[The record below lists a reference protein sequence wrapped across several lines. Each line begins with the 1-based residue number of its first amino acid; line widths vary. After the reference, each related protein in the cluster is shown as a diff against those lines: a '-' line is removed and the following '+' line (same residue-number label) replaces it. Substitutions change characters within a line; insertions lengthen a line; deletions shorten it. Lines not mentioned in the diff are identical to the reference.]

1 VRRRNLNFGTA
12 TVIILAVSAAAPAA
26 AADPGVV
33 DVGADGVVATDPSFD
48 GPQVTEVRVINESKH
63 LEIYWDR
70 YVDELA
76 GVSPENLTLMS
87 GSAEVS
93 LTAKPETGA
102 TDSIFF
108 DHENAQIAATE
119 ANSMERLDADLHL
132 SSIAYTGSIDPD
144 EPLTLMID
152 GDAIVDHDGI
162 AAKDAEYA
170 GVPRLD
176 YYTQHLESDS
186 GITVKAGPRVDP
198 EVLEMAAEQVDVQLG
213 KIDAGI
219 SAQMSEFG
227 CSLAVYGV
235 YENAYLVPEHRGGY
249 DPAMYDVEGY
259 GGSTHN
265 NCVSSISARNVLRTV
280 DSPNPFDNTSYPN
293 ENILAHEFGHAVRL
307 VGIETLEDTTLSD
320 ELWTVYE
327 NAYNTGLWPNTYAI
341 SNIDE
346 YFATLTA
353 IWFNN
358 MKEMPDWSDGVRSPI
373 NTREELRAYDP
384 MAYEFFAK
392 IYDQVAM
399 PAPWDEPGPDIYHG
413 AYTEPPTPPQ
423 RTTADDVDFGGDAF
437 RIVTDSLGVE
447 YQIDQYA
454 GDGGHPERDMVI
466 WPTWG
471 EGVWSID
478 YVDGSY
484 MITTRDGAA
493 ALTAI
498 GPGEVRYAGESPDAG
513 DPAQRWEF
521 APDIDTAANLYDGV
535 LVNVANGRALTL
547 AGRASSGQSLT
558 LVEPE
563 SASRWVVEDAT
574 RSDAQGESAYVL
586 PVDIVFLSE
595 GKEPVRQNVAQQGFA
610 LPDID
615 AVAGTDWSRED
626 AKFEGWRIAGES
638 ETLPG
643 DWSLPDGSSSI
654 ELEAVWGER
663 SADASTRCRGPHAAV
678 VVTATNTGDGVA
690 SVMIDTEY
698 GTRTYPRVQPGASK
712 SAAFNARSGEI
723 PGGTATVTIDGD
735 QTEVAYGAA
744 VCG

>member
-1 VRRRNLNFGTA
+1 MRRRNLYLGTA
-12 TVIILAVSAAAPAA
+12 TALILAASTAPAVA
-26 AADPGVV
+26 VDQGVI
-33 DVGADGVVATDPSFD
+33 DVGSDGVVATDTTFD
-48 GPQVTEVRVINESKH
+48 GPQVTQVRVINEGKY

-76 GVSPENLTLMS
+76 AIDPENITLMS
-87 GSAEVS
+87 GGEEVP
-93 LTAKPETGA
+93 LKTKPPTGS

-108 DHENAQIAATE
+108 DHENAQIAGTE
-119 ANSMERLDADLHL
+119 ANSMERLDVDLHL

-144 EPLTLMID
+144 EPLTLEIS
-152 GDAIVDHDGI
+152 GDAIVDHDGV
-162 AAKDAEYA
+162 AAKDAEYV

-186 GITVKAGPRVDP
+186 GISVKAGPRVDAD
-198 EVLEMAAEQVDVQLG
+198 VLEAAAAQVDVQLG
-213 KIDAGI
+213 KTDTGI
-219 SAQMSEFG
+219 AAQMAEFG

-235 YENAYLVPEHRGGY
+235 YENAYLVPEHRGAY

-280 DSPNPFDNTSYPN
+280 DSPNPFDNTSYTN

-307 VGIETLEDTTLSD
+307 VGIETLEDTSLS
-320 ELWTVYE
+320 EEFWTVYE

-358 MKEMPDWSDGVRSPI
+358 MAEKSDWSDGVRSPI
-373 NTREELRAYDP
+373 NTREELKAYDP
-384 MAYEFFAK
+384 VAYEYLAK

-413 AYTEPPTPPQ
+413 DYTEPPTLPQ
-423 RTTADDVDFGGDAF
+423 RITADEVGFGDDAF

-454 GDGGHPERDMVI
+454 GDGDHPERDVVI
-466 WPTWG
+466 WPKWG
-471 EGVWSID
+471 DAVWSID

-484 MITTRDGAA
+484 TIGTRDGAS

-498 GPGEVRYAGESPDAG
+498 GQDEVRYAGQAPEAG
-513 DPAQRWEF
+513 APAQRWEF
-521 APDIDTAANLYDGV
+521 VPDAETTENLYDGV
-535 LVNVANGRALTL
+535 LVNTEVGRALTL
-547 AGRASSGQSLT
+547 DGRADTAQSLILT
-558 LVEPE
+558 DPE
-563 SASRWVVEDAT
+563 NATRWIIEDAT
-574 RSDAQGESAYVL
+574 RSAAQGESAYVL
-586 PVDIVFLSE
+586 PVDVTYRSE
-595 GKEPVRQNVAQQGFA
+595 GEDPVRQSVAQQGFA
-610 LPDID
+610 LPSID
-615 AVAGTDWSRED
+615 AVAGADWSQEG
-626 AKFEGWRIAGES
+626 AEFTGWRIAGGS

-643 DWSLPDGSSSI
+643 DWSLPDGGSSI
-654 ELEAVWGER
+654 ELEAVWEEQ
-663 SADASTRCRGPHAAV
+663 SADATTRCRGPHVAV
-678 VVTATNTGDGVA
+678 VVTATNTGDDVA

-712 SAAFNARSGEI
+712 SAAFNTRSVEI
-723 PGGTATVTIDGD
+723 PAGAATVSVAGEQVT
-735 QTEVAYGAA
+735 VAYEAA